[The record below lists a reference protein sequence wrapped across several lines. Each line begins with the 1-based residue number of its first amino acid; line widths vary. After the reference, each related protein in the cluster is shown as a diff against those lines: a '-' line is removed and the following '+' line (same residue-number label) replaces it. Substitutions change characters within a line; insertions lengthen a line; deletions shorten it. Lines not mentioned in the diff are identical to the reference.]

1 VSIAN
6 VKEKHATTV
15 SASIGM
21 AAQRRKKMASWALS
35 RSPSKPPL
43 RSPGS
48 RRRFTWEMALRTIY
62 NTVGVSPST
71 VIWEQCA
78 LCRHLPRLPIKAL
91 PSLLRS
97 NSWANPPYR
106 VPPSIL
112 CNQSRRSRDS
122 PRGMMLGSGLSKVR
136 P

>member
-1 VSIAN
+1 VSIVN
-6 VKEKHATTV
+6 VKGKHATTV
-15 SASIGM
+15 SASIGT
-21 AAQRRKKMASWALS
+21 AAQRRKKMASRALS
-35 RSPSKPPL
+35 RSPSKPPR

-48 RRRFTWEMALRTIY
+48 QRRFTWGMALTAVY
-62 NTVGVSPST
+62 NIVGVSPST
-71 VIWEQCA
+71 VIWEQCV

-91 PSLLRS
+91 SSLLRS

-106 VPPSIL
+106 VLPSIL

-122 PRGMMLGSGLSKVR
+122 PRGMMLESGLSKVR